1 MLAQAERLT
10 LRPIAI
16 PANVCHNSAVMS
28 ARYQTYQLPSSLLFG
43 ACLTALGHMRARVE
57 VQDSVRGVIVATIG
71 RGPLTPISE
80 LSLTLAP
87 VDAERTALAVAWRA
101 RAWEGDRRI
110 LPAFMD
116 LLDSLV
122 AQA

>member
-1 MLAQAERLT
+1 MLTR
-10 LRPIAI
+10 
-16 PANVCHNSAVMS
+16 H
-28 ARYQTYQLPSSLLFG
+28 QTYQLPSPLLYG
-43 ACLTALGHMRARVE
+43 ACITALGHMRARVE
-57 VQDSVRGVIVATIG
+57 VQDGARGVIVATIG

-80 LSLTLAP
+80 LSLTLTP
-87 VDAERTALAVAWRA
+87 VDAGRTALAVAWRA
-101 RAWEGDRRI
+101 RAWGGDRAI